1 MIHLYCGNGKGKTTA
16 AMGLALRMAGRG
28 NKVLI
33 VQFLKTE
40 DSGERKLL
48 AALPGVTLL
57 PLPEKLKFLW
67 HMNAEERAAE
77 QVRCQALLE
86 QAVEQVKS
94 GSFGLLVLDELCGAV
109 DENLIDLSSALSCL
123 DLCERLGTEI
133 VMTGQNP
140 REALLDRAD
149 YVTEMKKVRHPF
161 DFGASARMGVEF

>member
-28 NKVLI
+28 REVLI

-40 DSGERKLL
+40 DSGERRLL

-67 HMNAEERAAE
+67 NMTEEERHAEQLRCQTLLDTAAE
-77 QVRCQALLE
+77 RLE
-86 QAVEQVKS
+86 QTP
-94 GSFGLLVLDELCGAV
+94 FGLLVLDELCGAV
-109 DENLIDLSSALSCL
+109 GENLVSVQSVLDCL
-123 DLCERLGTEI
+123 ARCRGLGTEV

-140 REALLDRAD
+140 KKELLDQAD
-149 YVTEMKKVRHPF
+149 YVTEMKKIRHPF
-161 DFGASARMGVEF
+161 DFGQSARVGVEF

>member
-28 NKVLI
+28 RNVLI

-40 DSGERKLL
+40 NSGERKLL

-67 HMNAEERAAE
+67 NMTPEERQAE
-77 QVRCQALLE
+77 QARCQTLLDTAAAALRRE
-86 QAVEQVKS
+86 D
-94 GSFGLLVLDELCGAV
+94 FGLLVLDELCGAV
-109 DENLIDLSSALSCL
+109 SEKLVPVHAVLACL
-123 DLCERLGTEI
+123 DLCRSRGTEV

-140 REALLDRAD
+140 ENALLEQAD

-161 DFGASARMGVEF
+161 DSGTSARLGVEF

>member
-28 NKVLI
+28 RKVLI

-48 AALPGVTLL
+48 AVLPGVTLL

-67 HMNAEERAAE
+67 NMPPEERQAE
-77 QVRCQALLE
+77 QARCQALLDAAV
-86 QAVEQVKS
+86 QALNREAP
-94 GSFGLLVLDELCGAV
+94 GLLVLDELCGAV
-109 DENLIDLSSALSCL
+109 GENLVSVQSVLACL
-123 DLCERLGTEI
+123 DLCRSLGTEV

-140 REALLDRAD
+140 KSELLEQAD
-149 YVTEMKKVRHPF
+149 YVTEMKKIRHPF
-161 DFGASARMGVEF
+161 DFGHSARIGVEF

>member
-48 AALPGVTLL
+48 AGLSGVTLL

-67 HMNAEERAAE
+67 NMNEAERQAE
-77 QVRCQALLE
+77 QARCQALLDTALE
-86 QAVEQVKS
+86 ALKS
-94 GSFGLLVLDELCGAV
+94 EPFGLLVLDELCGAV
-109 DENLIDLSSALSCL
+109 SENLLSMPSVLACL
-123 DLCERLGTEI
+123 DLCRSLNTEV

-140 REALLDRAD
+140 AQPLLDRAD
-149 YVTEMKKVRHPF
+149 YITEMKKVRHPF
-161 DFGASARMGVEF
+161 DFGQSARVGVEF